1 MRILFLHQ
9 SFPGQ
14 FHYLAGALA
23 AMPQTTVLFLA
34 ERQRREVKIA
44 GVRSL
49 MLSPAKPFASDDAA
63 EREMLLAAR
72 RGANAANA
80 LLRLQREGFRPD
92 MVCYSSGGGYGLYVA
107 DIFPDAFRVVSADWF
122 YTKGANYTFFSRGC
136 PRPPADFAPARARNW
151 CQYNALT
158 DCDLSFTFTQWQKE
172 QFPPYLAKPMHV
184 LHQGVDTEFFSPG
197 GKKGAL
203 LSSCRLP
210 PQAELV
216 TFAGRSLEPFRGFG
230 QFAKSVSAILA
241 ARPHC
246 HVLIMAGSSTDGSK
260 EDAGEQAA
268 LPEALQHL
276 TAEERQRVHFLGFRP
291 YAEYRAL
298 LRASTVHVYLTAPFA
313 LSSGLFEAMSC
324 GCLVVGADTEPVRE
338 VVRHAENGFLC
349 DFWDTQA
356 LADTVICL
364 LERSAQM
371 QPIRHAARRTIEES
385 YNIQQQGP
393 QLVSLLLN
401 HYAAWKSRDLAP
413 CPSNQR

>member
-14 FHYLAGALA
+14 FQYLAGAFA
-23 AMPQTTVLFLA
+23 ALPHTKVLFLA

-49 MLSPAKPFASDDAA
+49 LIPPAKPFVSDDAA
-63 EREMLLAAR
+63 EREMLLSAR

-92 MVCYSSGGGYGLYVA
+92 MVCHSSGGGYGLYLA
-107 DIFPDAFRVVSADWF
+107 DIFPDAFRAVYADWF
-122 YTKGANYTFFSRGC
+122 YTKGANYTFFSRGQT
-136 PRPPADFAPARARNW
+136 RSPADFAPARARNW
-151 CQYNALT
+151 CHYNALT

-172 QFPPYLAKPMHV
+172 QFPPCLADSMHV

-197 GKKGAL
+197 KEGEML
-203 LSSCRLP
+203 PFCPLP
-210 PQAELV
+210 PGAELV

-230 QFAKSVSAILA
+230 QFSKSVSAVLA
-241 ARPHC
+241 ARPRC
-246 HVLIMAGSSTDGSK
+246 HVLIMAGATTADSDK
-260 EDAGEQAA
+260 EDSGEQTA

-276 TAEERQRVHFLGFRP
+276 TTEERQRVHFLGFRP

-298 LRASTVHVYLTAPFA
+298 LRASKVHVYLTAPFA

-338 VVRHAENGFLC
+338 VIKHAENGFLC

-356 LADTVICL
+356 LADTVIGL

-371 QPIRHAARRTIEES
+371 QSLRHAARRTIEAG

-393 QLVSLLLN
+393 ELVRLLQS
-401 HYAAWKSRDLAP
+401 HYAAGKSRL
-413 CPSNQR
+413 